1 MVRILFPPA
10 RSLRT
15 IGSVTA
21 SPTTIMGRCRTD
33 RRGQQIQIAVA
44 VSNLYRAT
52 EVLRSS
58 GARPVGLR
66 IDRPVVFEKLDPVI
80 ERDGF
85 APIAIDVGD
94 QARALSEKVL
104 CVKIE
109 DCRQIYQPILGIEA
123 DVAIFDNEGARRTI
137 QLAIEGRSGKRR
149 TRQSRAAY
157 DHAIE
162 REVHARVADGADH
175 VVLEAVKR
183 GRSAADLDAT
193 QGKRTTAVRA
203 HRSSPARRHR
213 ARPSSPTHCTR

>member
-1 MVRILFPPA
+1 MGSLSTARLASRRWSAAGPLSTAVSFSAGPMVRIRFPPG

-58 GARPVGLR
+58 GARPAGLR

-109 DCRQIYQPILGIEA
+109 DRRQIYQPILGIEA
-123 DVAIFDNEGARRTI
+123 DVAIFDNEGARRT
-137 QLAIEGRSGKRR
+137 ARGR
-149 TRQSRAAY
+149 
-157 DHAIE
+157 
-162 REVHARVADGADH
+162 ADH
-175 VVLEAVKR
+175 PDELCRRPAR
-183 GRSAADLDAT
+183 GRGLQVD
-193 QGKRTTAVRA
+193 V
-203 HRSSPARRHR
+203 
-213 ARPSSPTHCTR
+213 